1 MHKTFP
7 KDNFGHRFFWVE
19 IRRRTKFCLCST
31 TVRPQGRF
39 GLQVDILCSSSNL
52 NQKKSMVKIIF
63 RKSFVYYK
71 IALYMPSMGF
81 IAHELIR
88 KQPTWISFT
97 LSLEIVIGRS
107 EHLWTSW
114 ELITDIRWIW
124 FPNRDFERK
133 CERNSCWL
141 LSNQLMRN
149 ETHRRHV

>member
-7 KDNFGHRFFWVE
+7 KDNFGHRFFLVE

-31 TVRPQGRF
+31 TIRLQGRF
-39 GLQVDILCSSSNL
+39 GLQVEILCSSSNL
-52 NQKKSMVKIIF
+52 NQKKSVVKIIF
-63 RKSFVYYK
+63 RKSFVHYK
-71 IALYMPSMGF
+71 IALYMPSVGF

-97 LSLEIVIGRS
+97 LSIEIGIGRS
-107 EHLWTSW
+107 NPPYELSQNSQVLWH
-114 ELITDIRWIW
+114 
-124 FPNRDFERK
+124 PNPDFERK